1 MINRNAEARKI
12 EGQVCYKLAE
22 ANSAFEVMD
31 TDKARTNLLEA
42 KAKCLDMI
50 ACVEKGSEDTVGGDE
65 DAAKVKR
72 VQIMEISRLETQAD
86 ELLLMAFGLLGN
98 VHFKCSAESSTEG

>member
-1 MINRNAEARKI
+1 
-12 EGQVCYKLAE
+12 
-22 ANSAFEVMD
+22 MD
-31 TDKARTNLLEA
+31 TEKARTSLLEA

-50 ACVEKGSEDTVGGDE
+50 ACVEKGSEDAVGGADA

-72 VQIMEISRLETQAD
+72 VQLMEISRLETQAD

-98 VHFKCSAESSTEG
+98 VHFKCSSTEG